1 MKKDVTGHKEKN
13 QILQMASGDVQE
25 EPMHRYIHNLK
36 DLDEKR
42 EVFDV
47 EI

>member
-1 MKKDVTGHKEKN
+1 
-13 QILQMASGDVQE
+13 MASGDVQE
-25 EPMHRYIHNLK
+25 PLLHHYIDNLK

-42 EVFDV
+42 QLLDF